1 MKTKITLHFYAKS
14 TKSSTD
20 GKLPIYVRLTINGE
34 RMEFSSKKFIDKSK
48 WSSELAKMKGHTEEA
63 RSINSYLDMMRSKV
77 LSAEMDL
84 IHKDEDVSLKN
95 VQSIIRGVYKN
106 HRTLV
111 PIFQDHNDKMKELV
125 GKKYAQGTLQRFQV
139 TLNHIQGFLI
149 WKYNDTDILIN
160 KIDHA
165 FITELEFYLR
175 SVKNCANNTAVKYIR
190 NFRKIIKICMNNDW
204 LEKNPFSKYE
214 GKVYE
219 VDKEFLTE
227 EEIQKIY
234 AKKFMNTRLEQVRDI
249 FIFCCFTG
257 LAYIDVQQL
266 RNDHLGIGIDGNKW
280 IFKNRQKTDTRSKIP
295 LLPIAEELVQKY
307 ANHPK
312 CVNEDRILPVLSNQK
327 MNSYLKEIGDVCGIQ
342 KEITF
347 HMARHSFA
355 TSVTLTNG
363 VPIETVSKMLGHRSL
378 RTTQHYAKILD
389 RKVSDDMELL
399 KSKLRDFKQN
409 SNISKG
415 TAL

>member
-14 TKSSTD
+14 TKVNAN
-20 GKLPIYVRLTINGE
+20 GKLPIYVRLTVNGQ
-34 RMEFSSKKFIDKSK
+34 RLEFSSKKFIEKTK
-48 WSSELAKMKGHTEEA
+48 WSSELAKMKGNTEEA

-77 LSAEMDL
+77 LSAEMEL
-84 IHKDEDVSLKN
+84 LHKEEELSIEN
-95 VQSIIRGVYKN
+95 FQSILLEKNKN
-106 HRTLV
+106 HRMLIPV
-111 PIFQDHNDKMKELV
+111 FQDHNNKMKELI
-125 GKKYAQGTLQRFQV
+125 GKKYAPGTLQRFEV
-139 TLNHIQGFLI
+139 TLNHIQNFLQ
-149 WKYNDTDILIN
+149 WKYNVTDIR
-160 KIDHA
+160 IDKVDHC

-175 SVKNCANNTAVKYIR
+175 SVKNCSNNTSVKYVR
-190 NFRKIIKICMNNDW
+190 NFRKIIKICLNNDW

-214 GKVYE
+214 GKVIE

-234 AKKFMNTRLEQVRDI
+234 TKKFINARLELVKDI

-266 RNDHLGIGIDGNKW
+266 RKDHLGIGIDGNKW

-295 LLPIAEELVQKY
+295 LLPIAEELIQKY
-307 ANHPK
+307 SDHPK
-312 CVNEDRILPVLSNQK
+312 CINEDRILPVLSNQK

-363 VPIETVSKMLGHRSL
+363 VPIESVSKMLGHKSL
-378 RTTQHYAKILD
+378 RTTQHYAKIVD
-389 RKVSDDMELL
+389 KRVSDDMALL
-399 KSKLRDFKQN
+399 KQKLSMQNLQTKQ
-409 SNISKG
+409 
-415 TAL
+415 A

>member
-14 TKSSTD
+14 TKVNAN
-20 GKLPIYVRLTINGE
+20 GKLPIYVRLTVNGQ
-34 RMEFSSKKFIDKSK
+34 RLEFSSKKFIEKTK
-48 WSSELAKMKGHTEEA
+48 WSSELAKMKGNTEEA

-77 LSAEMDL
+77 LSAEMEL
-84 IHKDEDVSLKN
+84 LHKEEELSIEN
-95 VQSIIRGVYKN
+95 FQSILLEKNKN
-106 HRTLV
+106 HRMLV
-111 PIFQDHNDKMKELV
+111 PVFQDHNNKMKELI
-125 GKKYAQGTLQRFQV
+125 GKKYAPGTLQRFEI
-139 TLNHIQGFLI
+139 TLNHIQNFLQ
-149 WKYNDTDILIN
+149 WKYNVSDIR
-160 KIDHA
+160 IDKVDHC

-175 SVKNCANNTAVKYIR
+175 SVKNCSNNTSVKYVR
-190 NFRKIIKICMNNDW
+190 NFRKIIKICLNNDW

-214 GKVYE
+214 GKVIE

-234 AKKFMNTRLEQVRDI
+234 TKKFINARLELVRDI

-266 RNDHLGIGIDGNKW
+266 RKDHLGIGIDGNKW

-295 LLPIAEELVQKY
+295 LLPIAEELIQKY
-307 ANHPK
+307 SDHPK
-312 CVNEDRILPVLSNQK
+312 CINEDRILPVLSNQK

-363 VPIETVSKMLGHRSL
+363 VPIESVSKMLGHKSL
-378 RTTQHYAKILD
+378 RTTQHYAKIVD
-389 RKVSDDMELL
+389 KRVSDDMAIL
-399 KSKLRDFKQN
+399 KQKLSMQNLQSKQ
-409 SNISKG
+409 
-415 TAL
+415 A

>member
-14 TKSSTD
+14 TKSNTN

-34 RMEFSSKKFIDKSK
+34 RTEFSSKKFIDKTK
-48 WSSELAKMKGHTEEA
+48 WSPELAKMKGHTEEA

-84 IHKDEDVSLKN
+84 IHKDEDVSLQN
-95 VQSIIRGVYKN
+95 VESIIRGVYKN
-106 HRTLV
+106 HRTLI

-139 TLNHIQGFLI
+139 TLNHIQGFLL

-165 FITELEFYLR
+165 LITELEFYLR

-190 NFRKIIKICMNNDW
+190 NFRKIIKICLNNDW

-214 GKVYE
+214 GKVNE

-227 EEIQKIY
+227 EEIKKIY

-266 RNDHLGIGIDGNKW
+266 KLDHLGIGIDGNKW

-307 ANHPK
+307 SDHPK
-312 CVNEDRILPVLSNQK
+312 CVNEDRVLPVLSNQK

-363 VPIETVSKMLGHRSL
+363 VPIESVSKMLGHRSL

-399 KSKLRDFKQN
+399 KSKLGNFKLD
-409 SNISKG
+409 SNISNG
-415 TAL
+415 TDL

>member
-20 GKLPIYVRLTINGE
+20 GKLPICVRLTINCE
-34 RMEFSSKKFIDKSK
+34 RMEFSSKKFIDKTK
-48 WSSELAKMKGHTEEA
+48 WSPELAKMKGHTEEA

-84 IHKDEDVSLKN
+84 IHKDEDVSLQN
-95 VQSIIRGVYKN
+95 VQSIITGVYKN
-106 HRTLV
+106 HRTLI

-125 GKKYAQGTLQRFQV
+125 GKKYAYGTLQRFQV
-139 TLNHIQGFLI
+139 TLNHIQSFLL
-149 WKYNDTDILIN
+149 WKYNNTDILIN
-160 KIDHA
+160 KIDYA
-165 FITELEFYLR
+165 MITELKFYLR
-175 SVKNCANNTAVKYIR
+175 SVKNCAKNTAVKYIR
-190 NFRKIIKICMNNDW
+190 NFRKIVKICLNNDW
-204 LEKNPFSKYE
+204 LEKNPFSKHK

-219 VDKEFLTE
+219 VDREFLTE

-249 FIFCCFTG
+249 FIYCYFTG

-295 LLPIAEELVQKY
+295 LLPIAEELIQKY
-307 ANHPK
+307 SDHPK
-312 CVNEDRILPVLSNQK
+312 CVNEDRLLPVLSNQK

-347 HMARHSFA
+347 HMAIHSFA

-389 RKVSDDMELL
+389 KKVSDDMELL
-399 KSKLRDFKQN
+399 KSKLGNFKMN
-409 SNISKG
+409 SNISNG
-415 TAL
+415 TDL

>member
-14 TKSSTD
+14 TKMNVN
-20 GKLPIYVRLTINGE
+20 GNLPIYVRLTINGE
-34 RMEFSSKKFIDKSK
+34 RTEFSSKKFIDKAK
-48 WSSELAKMKGHTEEA
+48 WSPELAKMKGNSEEA
-63 RSINSYLDMMRSKV
+63 RSINSYLDMIRSKV

-84 IHKDEDVSLKN
+84 IHKDEYVSIQN
-95 VQSIIRGVYKN
+95 VQSIIKGLHKN
-106 HRTLV
+106 HRTLI

-125 GKKYAQGTLQRFQV
+125 GKKYAYGTLQRFEV
-139 TLNHIQGFLI
+139 TLNHIQNFLL
-149 WKYNDTDILIN
+149 WKYNTSDILIN
-160 KIDHA
+160 KVDHA
-165 FITELEFYLR
+165 MITDLEFYLR
-175 SVKNCANNTAVKYIR
+175 SIKNCANNTAVKYIR
-190 NFRKIIKICMNNDW
+190 NFRKIIKICLNNDW

-219 VDKEFLTE
+219 IDKEFLTE

-266 RNDHLGIGIDGNKW
+266 RSDHLGIGIDGNKW

-295 LLPIAEELVQKY
+295 LLPIAEDLIHKY
-307 ANHPK
+307 SNHPK
-312 CVNEDRILPVLSNQK
+312 CINEDRILPVLSNQK

-355 TSVTLTNG
+355 TSITLTNG
-363 VPIETVSKMLGHRSL
+363 VPIESVSKMLGHKNL
-378 RTTQHYAKILD
+378 RTTQHYAKVLD
-389 RKVSDDMELL
+389 RKVSDDMNLL
-399 KSKLRDFKQN
+399 REKFSLPAAKQE
-409 SNISKG
+409 II
-415 TAL
+415 